1 MGGCSVVILFDC
13 ERTVAE
19 WCCCVCWLFCG
30 SLGGV
35 VLAEEESASSLL
47 VAPLLL
53 LLLLLKKNVDFSFFC
68 LCEAMA
74 CIGDCECGEM
84 GDFLLFVLL

>member
-19 WCCCVCWLFCG
+19 WCWLFCG

-35 VLAEEESASSLL
+35 VLAEEDSASSLL

-68 LCEAMA
+68 LCEATA
-74 CIGDCECGEM
+74 SIGDCECGEM